1 MQEPSRVVR
10 RKIRFLQSE
19 LQMLQRYHLQIV
31 ELFEDYKSEY
41 SQDIEFFISKAKE
54 VLGDKDDPE
63 TPDAEPEHKFEVTKD
78 DTQFREQN
86 EEWFANDKSED
97 NKKSDAPEWARKLFK
112 KIALMTHPDRVN
124 DDDLR
129 ETLQKSFLR
138 ASRALEDGKLDD
150 LIGVAVELN
159 LDSGLADQSLI
170 PLLNT
175 KIRSCRDEIQ
185 IIETTDEWQW
195 GESLGVPELRAK
207 LLHALLSSR
216 GFPLSKEQISQF
228 MSDQASS

>member
-1 MQEPSRVVR
+1 MQAPSRVIR

-19 LQMLQRYHLQIV
+19 LQMLQHYHLQIT

-41 SQDIEFFISKAKE
+41 SQDVEFFISKAKE
-54 VLGDKDDPE
+54 AFGDKDIPE
-63 TPDAEPEHKFEVTKD
+63 ESNEAPGYKFEVTK
-78 DTQFREQN
+78 E
-86 EEWFANDKSED
+86 S

-129 ETLQKSFLR
+129 VTLQKSFLR
-138 ASRALEDGKLDD
+138 ASKALEDGKLDD

-159 LDSGLADQSLI
+159 LDSGLADESLI

-175 KIRSCRDEIQ
+175 KIKSCRDEIQ
-185 IIETTDEWQW
+185 VIERTDEWQW
-195 GESLGVPELRAK
+195 GESLGVPDLRAK
-207 LLHALLSSR
+207 LLYTLLSDR
-216 GFPLSKEQISQF
+216 GFPLSKEQASQF
-228 MSDQASS
+228 MTSRESS

>member
-1 MQEPSRVVR
+1 MQAPSRVIR

-19 LQMLQRYHLQIV
+19 LQMLQHYHLQIT

-41 SQDIEFFISKAKE
+41 SQDVEFFISKAKE
-54 VLGDKDDPE
+54 AFGDKDIPE
-63 TPDAEPEHKFEVTKD
+63 ESNEASGYKFEVTKD
-78 DTQFREQN
+78 DEQFREQN
-86 EEWFANDKSED
+86 KEWFADDKSES

-129 ETLQKSFLR
+129 VTLQKSFLR
-138 ASRALEDGKLDD
+138 ASKALEDGKLDD

-159 LDSGLADQSLI
+159 LDSGLADESLI

-175 KIRSCRDEIQ
+175 KIKSCRDEIQ
-185 IIETTDEWQW
+185 VIERTDEWQW
-195 GESLGVPELRAK
+195 GESLGVPDLRAK
-207 LLHALLSSR
+207 LLYTLLSDR
-216 GFPLSKEQISQF
+216 GFPLSKEQASQF
-228 MSDQASS
+228 MTSRESS